1 MRALLTYIFLAFSI
15 LPLFGQYGSTDV
27 VAGVANTRSGVIV
40 PDYTLDAAIPD
51 NAVFQYD
58 PGTGA
63 VTVYST
69 GRQELATVTLKNG
82 GTGSV
87 FPLTLRD
94 KDGKLVQVDTE
105 KNPDGS
111 VKVGAD
117 GKPVLAATT
126 VTPIPDDAFNPNAI
140 TGDATVTFERGS
152 GEYALDNWPAA
163 YKAIA
168 LLADNYRILAG
179 DYRVPWKFLPT
190 GGRDVVTAVLNL
202 GKGSKISPDS
212 IVFSTPQ
219 GFKLASK
226 QLPGNRYELTVAAGQ
241 ARDVQ
246 EVYALYP
253 VQGSSSRF
261 QTLGK
266 LEAVTYDT
274 QAQKLVLVPV
284 NGAGVDKDA
293 VERYLDEVYH
303 PVGVDWSVEEAAN
316 FTYADTT
323 AFFAKGSGLLS
334 AYTPA
339 MRRLNDAY
347 RQERGF
353 APGTAYLFV
362 MDDSGRGRDR
372 DAAGF
377 MPRGKQA
384 GYIFKGSLGGYD
396 IAQVIAHE
404 LGHGRWRLRH
414 TFDKAYGGV
423 LAQESTD
430 NLMDYKAGNNSLAKW
445 QWDEIVSPA
454 WFTNPFE
461 GDGEGEI
468 TLSPGEY
475 LGFSPQGDVIKGR
488 PADYGGVF
496 YTEGSYFVT
505 HFKIKDKTLYSWD
518 SSQKC
523 YLNPKGDRFK
533 DFATE
538 PVTGKVAVW
547 NPNYKND
554 CFAVYKWVE
563 VKGYTKAVDFAAI
576 QDKVQTD
583 DGTGWTPDIKED
595 ASEACKAEAEKVKGG
610 IKPNCTELPA
620 NQDTLTLNWLK
631 EKNFQGMDAECL
643 AGVSTPKRKELIAE
657 IASKQA
663 ITGSDETLLQK
674 LTVSTPGVQAEEIYR
689 SIRDGGL
696 IGSVLEKT
704 QLAAHN
710 DILAQLIL
718 WQRKWENSHTPRK
731 TIVFSESSMW
741 PGALKGVDAAPEENG
756 VKLQSGW
763 ISEMGWDVEERFS
776 FTDNVWIYFH
786 DAAGSYKAH
795 QAYHLTALEA
805 YSIFSKQAR
814 KETIQTARLMADVAL
829 MAVAVGEISACYDAY
844 KASKGVYGLYLL
856 IKSGTDASVG
866 LADIVIQNALAE
878 QWSKTPEGLARLDRW
893 NKICTLY
900 AAGSLSA
907 SAIDLAVKKFG
918 KTVTEGNFD
927 EVCSQLE
934 GAKQDL
940 SHIIYPSTKINGI
953 PVVRILTGNN
963 GKIAIIGRKM
973 PYVED
978 VANNL
983 SKLGKEVEIFDTK
996 TAFAGKGYNN
1006 FKQIDDEWKYINV
1019 SSM

>member
-1 MRALLTYIFLAFSI
+1 
-15 LPLFGQYGSTDV
+15 
-27 VAGVANTRSGVIV
+27 
-40 PDYTLDAAIPD
+40 
-51 NAVFQYD
+51 
-58 PGTGA
+58 
-63 VTVYST
+63 
-69 GRQELATVTLKNG
+69 
-82 GTGSV
+82 
-87 FPLTLRD
+87 
-94 KDGKLVQVDTE
+94 
-105 KNPDGS
+105 
-111 VKVGAD
+111 
-117 GKPVLAATT
+117 
-126 VTPIPDDAFNPNAI
+126 
-140 TGDATVTFERGS
+140 
-152 GEYALDNWPAA
+152 
-163 YKAIA
+163 
-168 LLADNYRILAG
+168 
-179 DYRVPWKFLPT
+179 
-190 GGRDVVTAVLNL
+190 
-202 GKGSKISPDS
+202 
-212 IVFSTPQ
+212 
-219 GFKLASK
+219 
-226 QLPGNRYELTVAAGQ
+226 VAAGQ
-241 ARDVQ
+241 DKDVQ
-246 EVYALYP
+246 ELYALYP

-266 LEAVTYDT
+266 LEVVTYGT

-293 VERYLDEVYH
+293 VERYLNEVYH
-303 PVGVDWSVEEAAN
+303 PAGVDWSVEQADN
-316 FTYADTT
+316 FQYADTT

-523 YLNPKGDRFK
+523 YLSPKGDNFK

-538 PVTGKVAVW
+538 PVTGKVALW

-563 VKGYTKAVDFAAI
+563 VTKYTKATDFPAI

-893 NKICTLY
+893 NKICTAY
-900 AAGSLSA
+900 TVGSLSA
-907 SAIDLAVKKFG
+907 SAIDLAVSKYG
-918 KTVTEGNFD
+918 KTIASEKNFD
-927 EVCSQLE
+927 EICGELE
-934 GAKQDL
+934 GKAVNGAGSYLENLARYKQL
-940 SHIIYPSTKINGI
+940 FKE
-953 PVVRILTGNN
+953 
-963 GKIAIIGRKM
+963 GKISELFSELKKTTAFPKMGNTRVRNHTDLLAEYKAKYGQTAANYPYSSTNPVTDFELAETGYFVRVYSGTSTNSSWIFRIEDLRQYGSVDEIIEKLALPSKPTKVGLVELPDGVKLRKSYAGPQNWSNGTKPQGGGIQYEIIGLTNDNWFK
-973 PYVED
+973 P
-978 VANNL
+978 L
-983 SKLGKEVEIFDTK
+983 FDNIND
-996 TAFAGKGYNN
+996 F
-1006 FKQIDDEWKYINV
+1006 FK
-1019 SSM
+1019 